1 MAWIQI
7 SGIGVDYP
15 VVQGKD
21 DEHYLHYIFGGKV
34 NKAGS
39 IFLDYRNLADLLVRR
54 RVMPMLKEILLPGTK
69 MGRGA

>member
-39 IFLDYRNLADLLVRR
+39 IFLDYRNLADF
-54 RVMPMLKEILLPGTK
+54 ILLFYFLK
-69 MGRGA
+69 WNKKHNI